1 VSVHVHLYIIYTCIY
16 THIYIKVAGAYQF
29 GDITK
34 GVLSM
39 FSSSAS
45 PTTTTSSSSS
55 SSSTTT
61 TTAAQGEALA
71 EGERR
76 EREEEE
82 RRGSEEA
89 PAVHVGFLRGY
100 ISVRERLVQMVNVLK
115 KEEAKILKS
124 LL

>member
-1 VSVHVHLYIIYTCIY
+1 MD
-16 THIYIKVAGAYQF
+16 IYIKVAGGYQF

-45 PTTTTSSSSS
+45 TPTTNTTTSSSFS
-55 SSSTTT
+55 
-61 TTAAQGEALA
+61 TAAEGEALA

-76 EREEEE
+76 ETEEDE
-82 RRGSEEA
+82 RRGLGEA

-100 ISVRERLVQMVNVLK
+100 ISVRERLVQMVRALK
-115 KEEAKILKS
+115 KEEATDSQKFS
-124 LL
+124 SV

>member
-1 VSVHVHLYIIYTCIY
+1 MIYTCIY
-16 THIYIKVAGAYQF
+16 THIFTKVAGAYQF

-45 PTTTTSSSSS
+45 SSPTTTTTSSSSTT
-55 SSSTTT
+55 TTT

-82 RRGSEEA
+82 RRGREEA
-89 PAVHVGFLRGY
+89 SAVHVGFLRGY

-124 LL
+124 PL